1 MRRRSQHGAALL
13 AAMLTVTLVATLA
26 SAAMWQQYRHVE
38 VEGAE
43 RARAQNAWIL
53 TGALD
58 WARLIL
64 REDARSGGA
73 DDLNEPWAVPLAE
86 ARLSTF
92 LAAADQSASTDG
104 ADSAS
109 DVFLSGR
116 ITDLQAKMNLTNMV
130 DGGKPSEAGLRSFGR
145 LFELLGLPVT
155 ELNAVAENLRFA
167 MDTSA
172 DNRSGPLAPLS
183 PQRLPELVWLG
194 LSPQSL
200 LILQPHV
207 TLLPARTTVNLN
219 TASAEVLYAAITD
232 IDLAR
237 AQRLVSQRE
246 RAPFKSL
253 ADVTAVIPGLQLNAT
268 DHSVNTR
275 FFEVRGKLRTP
286 RGTVEEQS
294 VIQRDGMEV
303 RILRRERLPPD
314 LLLAGKANPSR

>member
-1 MRRRSQHGAALL
+1 MRHTPQRGAALL

-26 SAAMWQQYRHVE
+26 SAAMWQQYRSVE
-38 VEGAE
+38 VESAE
-43 RARAQNAWIL
+43 RARAQNAWVL

-73 DDLNEPWAVPLAE
+73 DDLSEPWAVPLAE

-92 LAAADQSASTDG
+92 LAAADQNATTDSG
-104 ADSAS
+104 DSAS
-109 DVFLSGR
+109 EIFLSGR
-116 ITDLQAKMNLTNMV
+116 IADLQAKLNITNLV
-130 DGGKPSEAGLRSFGR
+130 DGNKPSEAGLRSFQR
-145 LFELLGLPVT
+145 LFELLGLPVS

-172 DNRSGPLAPLS
+172 DNRSGPLAPLT

-194 LSPQSL
+194 LSPQSVA
-200 LILQPHV
+200 ILQPHV

-219 TASAEVLYAAITD
+219 TASAEVLYAAING

-237 AQRLVSQRE
+237 AQRLVGQRE
-246 RAPFKSL
+246 RVPFKTL
-253 ADVTAVIPGLQLNAT
+253 AEATAVIPGLELNAT

-314 LLLAGKANPSR
+314 RPGMAAPTR